1 MNVNEEFARLFAR
14 LDDLCSEAERGG
26 VGISDFLSP
35 REAHY
40 ALAYLGRKGASYL
53 AYGGYEDAE
62 RRKIYVLPDY
72 MESVRDAKMLE
83 EYGFASD
90 VACVSVRTDGY
101 RSLTHRD
108 YLGSLLG
115 LGIERA
121 VLGDIL
127 VVGEDGAEAFVFCS
141 QAMGT
146 FFCSERTKVAREK
159 ARVQIVSADDAKI
172 PEKRFAPISDTVA
185 SARIDCVVAALC
197 SLSREKARAAVE
209 SGLVEIDFEC
219 EERPD
224 RSVSA
229 PCLVSVRGFGRYRV
243 LAVNDKTK
251 KGRYRLSAEKFL

>member
-1 MNVNEEFARLFAR
+1 MNVNEEFAKLFAR
-14 LDDLCSEAERGG
+14 LDDLCAEAERGG
-26 VGISDFLSP
+26 VGVSDFLSP

-40 ALAYLGRKGASYL
+40 ALGYLGKIGASYF
-53 AYGGYEDAE
+53 AFGGYEGAE
-62 RRKIYVLPDY
+62 RQKIYVLPDY
-72 MESVRDAKMLE
+72 MESVRDTHALA
-83 EYGFASD
+83 EYGSACD
-90 VACVSVRTDGY
+90 VVCVSVRTDGY
-101 RSLTHRD
+101 RKLTHRD

-127 VVGEDGAEAFVFCS
+127 VLGEDGAEAFVFCS
-141 QAMGT
+141 EAMGV
-146 FFCSERTKVAREK
+146 FFCAELSKVAREK
-159 ARVQIVSADDAKI
+159 ARVEIISLNDAKI

-224 RSVSA
+224 RTVSA